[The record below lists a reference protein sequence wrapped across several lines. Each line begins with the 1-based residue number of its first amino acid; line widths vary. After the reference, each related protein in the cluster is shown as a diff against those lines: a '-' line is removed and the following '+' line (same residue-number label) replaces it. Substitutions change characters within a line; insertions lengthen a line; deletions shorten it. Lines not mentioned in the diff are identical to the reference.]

1 MKVFNMN
8 DNFAN
13 ELVLSVKQIDDFA
26 SEMVQEIEKADVFAQ
41 TQSKPSYALT
51 VEPQTETDK
60 KTNVNAKQIQATS
73 TSTETIQPE
82 IVSKNSKTQLSVK
95 TDSAERK
102 RKVHWLEVLL
112 IAGGIGIIAWALLKK
127 EAKEQ
132 PKEQQP
138 KQNQT

>member
-1 MKVFNMN
+1 MRVFNMN

-60 KTNVNAKQIQATS
+60 KPNVNAKQQTN
-73 TSTETIQPE
+73 STETIQPE

-95 TDSAERK
+95 TDSTERK

-112 IAGGIGIIAWALLKK
+112 IAGGIGIVAWALLKK

-138 KQNQT
+138 KNQT

>member
-1 MKVFNMN
+1 MRVFNIN
-8 DNFAN
+8 DSLGN
-13 ELVLSVKQIDDFA
+13 EIVLSVKQIDDFA

-51 VEPQTETDK
+51 VEPGMETDK
-60 KTNVNAKQIQATS
+60 KTQIQTNS
-73 TSTETIQPE
+73 QEKIQTEV
-82 IVSKNSKTQLSVK
+82 VSKNSKTQLSVK
-95 TDSAERK
+95 TDNIERE

-132 PKEQQP
+132 SKEQQP

>member
-60 KTNVNAKQIQATS
+60 KTNVNAKQIQASS

>member
-1 MKVFNMN
+1 MRVFNMN

-60 KTNVNAKQIQATS
+60 KTNVNAKQIQASS

-112 IAGGIGIIAWALLKK
+112 IAGGTVIIAWALLKK

>member
-1 MKVFNMN
+1 MRVFNIN
-8 DNFAN
+8 DSLGN
-13 ELVLSVKQIDDFA
+13 EIVLSVKQIDDFA

-51 VEPQTETDK
+51 VEPQTGMETNK
-60 KTNVNAKQIQATS
+60 KTQIQTNS
-73 TSTETIQPE
+73 QEKIQTEV
-82 IVSKNSKTQLSVK
+82 VSKNSKTQLSVK
-95 TDSAERK
+95 TDNIERE

-112 IAGGIGIIAWALLKK
+112 IAGGIGIIAWALIKK

-132 PKEQQP
+132 SKEQQP